1 MTQQESRASRRGD
14 KEKHRGQDQGSGN
27 HTGRE
32 AAAPY
37 VALTL
42 QTTGIHPSSGRV
54 VAVDAVVFE
63 ESGATVEEFHA
74 VVNPGPHT
82 NIGPTHYHGLSPAEI
97 EQGRRFGS
105 LLKKLDKLLDGRTLI
120 VHDAPLTW
128 GFLVSEARRAMNAA
142 ARANRSRA
150 RRRGRNQ
157 GGRRQRVGHVPRPEV
172 IVDTL
177 ATAYRAG
184 AEFHDV
190 RLAAVATAMGVPA
203 GSPVASI
210 SRAQRP
216 EAEVTREDTLLL
228 ARLFRHARSAGA
240 PIAERRPEELKPDAF
255 GLQRSLVRVEATQA
269 PRLHKNPGP
278 YSPGGAL
285 SPGMEVV
292 IAPEIAMD
300 PNEVIAALT
309 RAGLNYSEKLTR
321 ATSVVVCNRAHHLRG
336 KAMHARRK
344 GIPLLSDAA
353 FMQAVGRIAGN
364 A

>member
-1 MTQQESRASRRGD
+1 MTQHDNEHS
-14 KEKHRGQDQGSGN
+14 
-27 HTGRE
+27 T
-32 AAAPY
+32 AAPY

-42 QTTGIHPSSGRV
+42 QTTGIHPSTGRV

-63 ESGATVEEFHA
+63 NNGDIAEEFHA
-74 VVNPGPHT
+74 VVNPGPRT
-82 NIGPTHYHGLSPAEI
+82 NLGPVHYHGLSPEDI

-105 LLKKLDKLLDGRTLI
+105 LLKKLDKLIDGRTLI
-120 VHDAPLTW
+120 VHDTPLTW

-150 RRRGRNQ
+150 RGKGRGQ
-157 GGRRQRVGHVPRPEV
+157 GGRRRQRVGHVPRPEL

-190 RLAAVATAMGVPA
+190 RLAAVATAMGVTA
-203 GSPVASI
+203 ESPVASI

-216 EAEVTREDTLLL
+216 EAEVTRENTLLL
-228 ARLFRHARSAGA
+228 TRLFRHAQDTGA
-240 PIAERRPEELKPDAF
+240 PLAGRQPEELKPDAF
-255 GLQRSLVRVEATQA
+255 GLQRSLVRVEAAQA
-269 PRLHKNPGP
+269 PRVHENPGP
-278 YSPGGAL
+278 YAPGGAL
-285 SPGMEVV
+285 APGMEVV
-292 IAPEIAMD
+292 VSPEIDMD

-321 ATSVVVCNRAHHLRG
+321 ATSVVVCNRTNHLRG

-344 GIPLLSDAA
+344 NIPLLSDTA
-353 FMQAVGRIAGN
+353 FMEAVARVQAA
-364 A
+364 